1 MALEPNG
8 PGAHMKL
15 VIEAVVFVVVAQ
27 SPEKG
32 GEDIYWA
39 QIQLFIDTV
48 GTVEAEVGHLG
59 NVKAV
64 DVVMVG
70 HVEVCIALPYLD

>member
-8 PGAHMKL
+8 LSAHMKL